1 MTLLSWSRE
10 FAIGIGIFDQQ
21 HREIVDE
28 INEVQ
33 AAVEGGM
40 EQSVTGPLLTRL
52 AGDTMAHFKAEEA
65 MMAAANYPGL
75 MLHGMK
81 HQRLLEQLKAFLA
94 RYSRENS
101 VMDRHSL
108 NFLRDW
114 ATTHIQS
121 EDMNFGLW
129 LNEHGKH

>member
-1 MTLLSWSRE
+1 MTPLKWNRE
-10 FAIGIGIFDQQ
+10 SVIGIGIFDQQ

-52 AGDTMAHFKAEEA
+52 AGDTMDHFKAEEA
-65 MMAAANYPGL
+65 MMAAAKYPGL

-81 HQRLLEQLKAFLA
+81 HQRLLEQLKAFLG
-94 RYSRENS
+94 RYNRDGSM
-101 VMDRHSL
+101 MDRHSL

-129 LNEHGKH
+129 LNEHGKR